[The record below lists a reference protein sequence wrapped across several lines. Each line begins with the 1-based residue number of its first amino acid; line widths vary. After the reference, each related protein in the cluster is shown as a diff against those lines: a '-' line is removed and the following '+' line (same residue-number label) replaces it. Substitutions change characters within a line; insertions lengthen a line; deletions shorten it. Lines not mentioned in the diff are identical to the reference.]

1 MSKMAIQVQLAF
13 EERFGSAPE
22 HVIRAPGRVNLIGE
36 HTDYSG
42 GFVLPVAL
50 EHAVWI
56 ALRPR
61 PDQRVVLHSLDFA
74 ETAELDLSEPQKQE
88 KGWQEYLKGITKIL
102 QEAGWKLTGWEGVMM
117 GDIPQGAGLSSSAA
131 LEMACLRAFAEA
143 SEKSWQ
149 PQIAAK
155 MAQQAETEWV
165 GISCGIMDQLISAC
179 GVAGHALFIDCRNLE
194 MKPVKLPEGIRVM
207 ILDTM
212 TRRGLVDSLYNER
225 HSQCLQAAE
234 ILGKSIL
241 REVSLTELQAQSSKL
256 SPLLYRRA
264 GHVISENQRVKHA
277 VGAMRSNDLKLLGQ
291 LMQQSHVS
299 LRDNFEVSNFA
310 LNTMVECALSA
321 PGCLGARMT
330 GAGFGGCA
338 VAIVKTELEIKFY
351 NSVKDCYRKKSSLN
365 PKIISCNPTNGVAR
379 LAPLAY

>member
-1 MSKMAIQVQLAF
+1 M
-13 EERFGSAPE
+13 
-22 HVIRAPGRVNLIGE
+22 
-36 HTDYSG
+36 T
-42 GFVLPVAL
+42 
-50 EHAVWI
+50 
-56 ALRPR
+56 
-61 PDQRVVLHSLDFA
+61 
-74 ETAELDLSEPQKQE
+74 
-88 KGWQEYLKGITKIL
+88 
-102 QEAGWKLTGWEGVMM
+102 

-143 SEKSWQ
+143 SGKSWQ

-194 MKPVKLPEGIRVM
+194 MKPIKLPEGIRVM

-291 LMQQSHVS
+291 LMQQSHAS
-299 LRDNFEVSNFA
+299 LRDNFEVSNLA
-310 LNTMVECALSA
+310 LNTIVECALSA

-338 VAIVKTELEIKFY
+338 VAIVKTELEIKFH

-365 PKIISCNPTNGVAR
+365 PKIISCNPANGVTR
-379 LAPLAY
+379 LAPLV

>member
-1 MSKMAIQVQLAF
+1 MAIQVQQAF
-13 EERFGSAPE
+13 EERFGFAPE

-88 KGWQEYLKGITKIL
+88 KGWQEYLKGVTKVL

-143 SEKSWQ
+143 SGKSWQ
-149 PQIAAK
+149 PQIAAE

-194 MKPVKLPEGIRVM
+194 MKPIKLPEGIRVM

-256 SPLLYRRA
+256 SLLLYRRA
-264 GHVISENQRVKHA
+264 EHVISENQRVKHA

-291 LMQQSHVS
+291 LMQQSHAS

-365 PKIISCNPTNGVAR
+365 PKIISCNPANGVTR
-379 LAPLAY
+379 LAPLA

>member
-1 MSKMAIQVQLAF
+1 
-13 EERFGSAPE
+13 
-22 HVIRAPGRVNLIGE
+22 
-36 HTDYSG
+36 
-42 GFVLPVAL
+42 
-50 EHAVWI
+50 
-56 ALRPR
+56 
-61 PDQRVVLHSLDFA
+61 
-74 ETAELDLSEPQKQE
+74 
-88 KGWQEYLKGITKIL
+88 
-102 QEAGWKLTGWEGVMM
+102 
-117 GDIPQGAGLSSSAA
+117 
-131 LEMACLRAFAEA
+131 
-143 SEKSWQ
+143 
-149 PQIAAK
+149 

-165 GISCGIMDQLISAC
+165 GICCGIMDQLISAC
-179 GVAGHALFIDCRNLE
+179 GVAGHALFIDCRNME
-194 MKPVKLPEGIRVM
+194 MKPIKLPEGIRVM

-264 GHVISENQRVKHA
+264 EHVISENQRVKLA

-291 LMQQSHVS
+291 LMQQSHAS

-365 PKIISCNPTNGVAR
+365 PKIISCNPANGVTR
-379 LAPLAY
+379 LAPLA

>member
-88 KGWQEYLKGITKIL
+88 KGWQEYLKGITKVL

-143 SEKSWQ
+143 SGKSWQ

-264 GHVISENQRVKHA
+264 EHVISENQRVKHA
-277 VGAMRSNDLKLLGQ
+277 VGAMRSNDLTLLGQ
-291 LMQQSHVS
+291 LMQQSHAS

-351 NSVKDCYRKKSSLN
+351 NSVKDCYRNKSSLN
-365 PKIISCNPTNGVAR
+365 PKIISCNPANGVTR
-379 LAPLAY
+379 LAPLA

>member
-1 MSKMAIQVQLAF
+1 MSKMAVQVQLAF

-88 KGWQEYLKGITKIL
+88 KGLQEYLKGTTNVL

-143 SEKSWQ
+143 SGKSWQ

-225 HSQCLQAAE
+225 HSQCLQAAK

-241 REVSLTELQAQSSKL
+241 REVSLTELQSQSSKL

-291 LMQQSHVS
+291 LMQQSHAS

-310 LNTMVECALSA
+310 LNTMVECAVSA
-321 PGCLGARMT
+321 PGCL
-330 GAGFGGCA
+330 
-338 VAIVKTELEIKFY
+338 
-351 NSVKDCYRKKSSLN
+351 
-365 PKIISCNPTNGVAR
+365 
-379 LAPLAY
+379 

>member
-1 MSKMAIQVQLAF
+1 
-13 EERFGSAPE
+13 
-22 HVIRAPGRVNLIGE
+22 
-36 HTDYSG
+36 
-42 GFVLPVAL
+42 LPVAL

-88 KGWQEYLKGITKIL
+88 KGWQEYLKGITKVL

-143 SEKSWQ
+143 SGKSWQ

-291 LMQQSHVS
+291 LMQQSHAS

-365 PKIISCNPTNGVAR
+365 PKIISCNPANGVTR
-379 LAPLAY
+379 LAPLA

>member
-88 KGWQEYLKGITKIL
+88 KGWQEYLKGITKVL

-143 SEKSWQ
+143 SGKSWQ

-155 MAQQAETEWV
+155 MAH
-165 GISCGIMDQLISAC
+165 SCGIMDQLISAC

-291 LMQQSHVS
+291 LMQQSHAS

-365 PKIISCNPTNGVAR
+365 PKIISCNPANGVTR
-379 LAPLAY
+379 LAPLA